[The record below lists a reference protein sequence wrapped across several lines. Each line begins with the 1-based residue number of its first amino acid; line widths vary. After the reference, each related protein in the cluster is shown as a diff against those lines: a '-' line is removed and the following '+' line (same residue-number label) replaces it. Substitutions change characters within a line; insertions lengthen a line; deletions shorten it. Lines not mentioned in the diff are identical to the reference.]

1 MTLDNS
7 FTHVDMG
14 KFGKAFYHYIFLI
27 ITFVGY
33 CLIESVHF
41 CCEHGILMDALPANV
56 THIFQ
61 SLDVAVFKP
70 FKTIIREPLQL
81 QMFEMADPALD
92 NVV

>member
-1 MTLDNS
+1 
-7 FTHVDMG
+7 MG
-14 KFGKAFYHYIFLI
+14 KFWKPFYHYIFLI

-41 CCEHGILMDALPANV
+41 CCEHGILMVALPANE

-81 QMFEMADPALD
+81 QMLEMADPALD